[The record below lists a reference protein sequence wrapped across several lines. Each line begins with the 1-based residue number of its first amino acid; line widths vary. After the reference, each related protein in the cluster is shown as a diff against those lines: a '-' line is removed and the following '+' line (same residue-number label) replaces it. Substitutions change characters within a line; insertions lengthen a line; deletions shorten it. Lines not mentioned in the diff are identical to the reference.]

1 MPNIYSKFL
10 QYNNTFTLRDAGP
23 ALLGSG
29 LMLATLWLYKSHYKL
44 GNKNPFKQ
52 ILSKSGKT
60 SEKKY
65 GTERAHVNL
74 DLSFIKR
81 LYRILKILIPSPFSM
96 ELFFMALI
104 ALSLLLRTYADV
116 WMINTSTGIEA
127 AIISKKQSLFWR
139 STIHYLLCMPLVSVV
154 NSFLKFGLSELKLR
168 FRERLTH
175 YFYRQYLNGFTFYK
189 MTNLDNRISNADQL
203 LTQDVDRFCEGIVE
217 LYSNLSKPLVD
228 VLLYV
233 SRIGDSLGWQA
244 PLRLFFYLIGSGLM
258 LTYLRRPIG
267 RMTVIEQQLEGEYR
281 FINSRLIVN
290 SEEIAFYQGNERER
304 LSVMNA
310 FQRMVNHLRSLI
322 LFRFSISFLDNI
334 VAKYVA
340 TVVGWYTMSR
350 PFFNKANMSMMRKSK
365 TELMQDYYSSG
376 RMMFKLAEALGRL
389 ALAGRELTRLAGFTA
404 RVDMLMSV
412 LNDLELGKYQRTMLS
427 DVYVSNNGGLHSLQG
442 NKNFSTDQLS
452 IKSCGSNNSLVNG
465 IGAINFA
472 GEEMST
478 EDNSTAATTT
488 SPLTKDTKAALFQP
502 GAGKVQIKDNL
513 ICFENVPLITP
524 NGDVL
529 IHSLNLEVPSGRNVL
544 VCGPNGCGKSSLF
557 RVLGELWPLWGG
569 KMTKPE
575 KGKLFYV
582 PQRPYMTIGTLRD
595 QVIYPD
601 RPAEMRRR
609 GYTDTDLEELLEH
622 VQLRYILEREG
633 GWDSQQD
640 WMDVLSG
647 GEKQRIAMARLFY
660 HCPQFAILDE
670 CTSAVSADVEGAI
683 YRQCHTL
690 NITLFTVSHRKSLW
704 KYHDYSLHMDGRGH
718 YEFKQIDHENTSEQ
732 FGS

>member
-1 MPNIYSKFL
+1 MPTVFSKL
-10 QYNNTFTLRDAGP
+10 RPNNWREAAP
-23 ALLGSG
+23 ALLGTG
-29 LMLATLWLYKSHYKL
+29 LVLAVIHLYKRHYKL
-44 GNKNPFKQ
+44 GNYNPLNRFLAKNADA
-52 ILSKSGKT
+52 KSGGG
-60 SEKKY
+60 KK
-65 GTERAHVNL
+65 GADRAHV
-74 DLSFIKR
+74 DLAFIRR
-81 LYRILKILIPSPFSM
+81 LLRIVRILIPSPFCM
-96 ELFFMALI
+96 ELLFMALI
-104 ALSLLLRTYADV
+104 ALTLLLRTYADV
-116 WMINTSTGIEA
+116 WMIQTSTGIEA
-127 AIISKKQSLFWR
+127 AIIARKRGLFWK
-139 STIHYLLCMPLVSVV
+139 STMHYLMCMPLVSVV

-175 YFYRQYLNGFTFYK
+175 HFYKQYLHGFTFYK

-203 LTQDVDRFCEGIVE
+203 LTQDVDRFCEGVVE

-244 PLRLFFYLIGSGLM
+244 PLRLFFYLIGSGIV

-267 RMTVIEQQLEGEYR
+267 RMTVMEQQLEGDYR
-281 FINSRLIVN
+281 FVNSRLIVN

-310 FQRMVNHLRSLI
+310 FQRMVTHLRSLI

-334 VAKYVA
+334 VAKYIA

-350 PFFNKANMSMMRKSK
+350 PFFNKDNQSLMRKNK
-365 TELMQDYYSSG
+365 TELMQDYYTSG

-389 ALAGRELTRLAGFTA
+389 ALAGREMTRLAGFTA

-412 LNDLELGKYQRTMLS
+412 LNDLEQGKYQRTMVSEAGASVAGLS
-427 DVYVSNNGGLHSLQG
+427 AQND
-442 NKNFSTDQLS
+442 
-452 IKSCGSNNSLVNG
+452 SLVNG
-465 IGAINFA
+465 DANKMNGDLPANAQQLLSEGF
-472 GEEMST
+472 
-478 EDNSTAATTT
+478 
-488 SPLTKDTKAALFQP
+488 LQP
-502 GAGKVQIKDNL
+502 GGGQIRIKDNL
-513 ICFENVPLITP
+513 IRFERVPLVTP

-529 IHSLNLEVPSGRNVL
+529 ISCLDLEVPSGTNVL

-569 KMTKPE
+569 TLIKPA

-582 PQRPYMTIGTLRD
+582 PQRPYMTIGSLRD

-601 RPAEMRRR
+601 RPADMRRKNC
-609 GYTDTDLEELLEH
+609 TDSDLEDLLEH

-633 GWDSQQD
+633 GWESQQD

-660 HCPQFAILDE
+660 HRPQFAILDE
-670 CTSAVSADVEGAI
+670 CTSAVSADVEDAI
-683 YRQCHTL
+683 YRRCHEL
-690 NITLFTVSHRKSLW
+690 GITLFTVSHRKSLW
-704 KYHDYSLHMDGRGH
+704 KHHDFSLQMDGRGN
-718 YEFKQIDHENTSEQ
+718 YEFRQINHEDSSEQ